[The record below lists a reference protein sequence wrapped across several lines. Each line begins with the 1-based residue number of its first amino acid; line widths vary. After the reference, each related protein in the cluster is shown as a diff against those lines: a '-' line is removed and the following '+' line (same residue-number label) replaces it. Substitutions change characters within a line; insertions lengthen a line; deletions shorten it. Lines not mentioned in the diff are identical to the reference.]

1 MKSTVN
7 VDDER
12 SKNDERKKKN
22 IICRSF
28 FFSSMMRRLG
38 LQAHSK
44 TTLELDQ
51 KTKLDWRL
59 LIGKKCNTSIKLHF
73 RLISMHYTVST

>member
-28 FFSSMMRRLG
+28 FFFFDDASFG
-38 LQAHSK
+38 LAGPI
-44 TTLELDQ
+44 L
-51 KTKLDWRL
+51 KLDWNWT
-59 LIGKKCNTSIKLHF
+59 KKQN
-73 RLISMHYTVST
+73 